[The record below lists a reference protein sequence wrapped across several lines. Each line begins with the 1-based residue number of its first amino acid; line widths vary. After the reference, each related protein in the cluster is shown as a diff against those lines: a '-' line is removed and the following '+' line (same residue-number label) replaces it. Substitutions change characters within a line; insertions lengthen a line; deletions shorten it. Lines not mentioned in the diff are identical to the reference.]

1 MESGS
6 EGKKRKMTSGI
17 FLKTAAVVLACVGGG
32 VDLKTHKIPNRLT
45 VPGMLLG
52 IILNFIFG
60 GVGNGVNSL
69 AGIGVG
75 FLAFVLF
82 AIGGLKAGDVKLYM
96 AIGAFGGWRFSL
108 ETMIASILIGGLA
121 AFFVMLMRKSGW
133 KMFKNLWTYLIN
145 MIYIRKFYMYQAENE
160 SSYFS
165 FGCCIAL
172 GAGVA
177 LVRYMW

>member
-1 MESGS
+1 M
-6 EGKKRKMTSGI
+6 
-17 FLKTAAVVLACVGGG
+17 AAFVLACVGGG
-32 VDLKTHKIPNRLT
+32 IDLKTHKIPNRLT
-45 VPGMLLG
+45 IPGMLLG
-52 IILNFIFG
+52 VVLSFILG
-60 GVGNGVNSL
+60 GVGSGFSSL

-96 AIGAFGGWRFSL
+96 AVGAFGGWCFSM

-121 AFFVMLMRKSGW
+121 AFFVMLMRKSSW
-133 KMFKNLWTYLIN
+133 KVFKNLWTYLIN

>member
-82 AIGGLKAGDVKLYM
+82 AIGGLNS
-96 AIGAFGGWRFSL
+96 IGQWAHSAAVVFHWR
-108 ETMIASILIGGLA
+108 
-121 AFFVMLMRKSGW
+121 R
-133 KMFKNLWTYLIN
+133 
-145 MIYIRKFYMYQAENE
+145 
-160 SSYFS
+160 
-165 FGCCIAL
+165 
-172 GAGVA
+172 
-177 LVRYMW
+177 